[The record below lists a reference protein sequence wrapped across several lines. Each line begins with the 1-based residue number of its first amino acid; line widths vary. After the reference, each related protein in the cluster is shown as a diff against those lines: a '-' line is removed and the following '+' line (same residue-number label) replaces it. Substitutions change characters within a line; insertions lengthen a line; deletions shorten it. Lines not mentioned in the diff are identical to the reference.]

1 MPLSRIITQTD
12 WFPDL
17 TQLTLHICV
26 HLQITLQTMVDM
38 EGDLFFFRHFYFNQ
52 SDLHYLAKQI
62 GQFDLEFWD

>member
-17 TQLTLHICV
+17 TQLPLHICV

-38 EGDLFFFRHFYFNQ
+38 EGDLFFFAI
-52 SDLHYLAKQI
+52 STSTKVI
-62 GQFDLEFWD
+62 CII